1 MASNIQIQIEAG
13 TEELIKGLDK
23 ADKAVVKF
31 SGSMVS
37 SFAPITTAANKAA
50 EGIKVGFKDAFN
62 QIGKGVAIGN
72 LVSNAIQG
80 VASSLGGFVSSSVAA
95 AAENE
100 DAINKLSQALR
111 ASGSFSKEAVSSF
124 AAFGDEL
131 ERTSLFSAEAALEQV
146 AFAKSLGLTNTQA
159 RNLVQAGANL
169 AATFGGTLEENVQKL
184 GKSINGSTEKL
195 AKFIPELKGLTEEQL
210 KAGAAADIIN
220 AKFGGAAASQLDSYT
235 GRVNT
240 LSDAYGN
247 LKEELG
253 KFVTESEVVGNITGF
268 ATLAIEK
275 LTLAIQDSRT
285 ESARGQQGFVETSET
300 IGQLQRKYNELT
312 LELLEYE
319 AVVQKAKE
327 PKNLI
332 NPGDLSIAQVRV
344 RSLTAELQTLKAEL
358 DKGKATVKA
367 NTPAET
373 PNAVPKVETQKQKD
387 EAAKILAEREALNQ
401 QLIQQEA
408 DFEAYRSQLALER
421 TTLTEEQRA
430 IEYEKLLANENL
442 KVEAVRQAELEKANL
457 IKDTAL
463 RTATINAANQKADLA
478 MQRNYLASKD
488 KQDKEALARKKA
500 SDAAYIDAAQNFLQ
514 AGLVLAKEGSVA
526 QKALQITQAVI
537 STYTAANNALATVPY
552 PANIA
557 AAASMVT
564 LGLANVA
571 KIAGAKFEQGGI
583 VSGNSLHGDK
593 QLVRVNSREMILNQQ
608 QQGEMFRQLR
618 SGGSGNSDMVEAI
631 VEAISNMKL
640 TVEANGREIARL
652 VRDERAN
659 GFAV

>member
-1 MASNIQIQIEAG
+1 MANNIQIQIEAG
-13 TEELIKGLDK
+13 TEDLIKGLDK

-31 SGSMVS
+31 SGQMVS
-37 SFAPITTAANKAA
+37 SFSPITLAANKAA
-50 EGIKVGFKDAFN
+50 KGITDGFKDAFN
-62 QIGKGVAIGN
+62 SIGKGVAIGN
-72 LVSNAIQG
+72 LVSNAIQSA
-80 VASSLGGFVSSSVAA
+80 ASSITGFVSNSIAA

-100 DAINKLSQALR
+100 NAINKLSQALR

-124 AAFGDEL
+124 ADFADEL
-131 ERTSLFSAEAALEQV
+131 ERTSLFSAEAALEQI

-169 AATFGGTLEENVQKL
+169 AATFGGTLEDNVQKL
-184 GKSINGSTEKL
+184 GKSLNGSTDRL

-210 KAGAAADIIN
+210 RAGAAADIVN
-220 AKFGGAAASQLDSYT
+220 SKFSGAAASQLDSYT

-240 LSDAYGN
+240 LSDAFGN
-247 LKEELG
+247 FQEELG
-253 KFVTESEVVGNITGF
+253 KFVTESETVSNITGF
-268 ATLAIEK
+268 VSLGIEK
-275 LTLAIQDSRT
+275 LTQAIVDSRT
-285 ESARGQQGFVETSET
+285 ESERQKEGFVETSSSLD
-300 IGQLQRKYNELT
+300 QLQRKYNDLT

-319 AVVQKAKE
+319 EVVQKSKE

-344 RSLTAELQTLKAEL
+344 RSLTAELASLQAQL
-358 DKGKATVKA
+358 DKGKTQVKA
-367 NTPAET
+367 NTPAEK
-373 PNAVPKVETQKQKD
+373 PNQVADVQTKQEKD
-387 EAAKILAEREALNQ
+387 QAAKILADKAALNQ

-408 DFEAYRSQLALER
+408 EFEAYRTQLSLER

-430 IEYEKLLANENL
+430 AEYESLLIFENQ
-442 KVEAVRQAELEKANL
+442 KVEAVRQAELEKAAA
-457 IKDTAL
+457 IQDAGL

-478 MQRNYLASKD
+478 FQKNYLSLKD
-488 KQDKEALARKKA
+488 KQEKEGLARKKA

-583 VSGNSLHGDK
+583 VGGSSYHGDK
-593 QLVRVNSREMILNQQ
+593 TPALVNAGEMILNRQ

-618 SGGSGNSDMVEAI
+618 SGGADNEDVADKI
-631 VEAISNMKL
+631 VGAISNMRL
-640 TVEANGREIARL
+640 VVEANGREIARL
-652 VRDERAN
+652 VRDEKAN